1 MKKVNVAELLK
12 DCPTG
17 MELDSPVW
25 DNIVF
30 EELDDDTIIISR
42 KHCSSKV
49 YLSRYGDL
57 NDIDGKCIIFPKGKT
72 TWEGFVPPCKF
83 KDGDIVAHQNHM
95 GTWIGIYHK
104 HDYLNETF
112 SSYCCIGRDG
122 KFWASFNN
130 DHGYDK
136 TRFATEEEKQKLFKA
151 IKANGYKWNLETKE
165 LEKLIQPK
173 FKVGDWVVNKFGD
186 VWHIDSFNSEN
197 YQVSNGDKYCYFL
210 IEEQDKMHLWTINDA
225 KNGDVIFYDSGW
237 TCIFKCI
244 HGIWY
249 SSYCFITSDGEFHT
263 GYEEHDI
270 DATINGNAHPATEE
284 QCRFLFQKIKEA
296 GYKWNVE
303 TKTLEK
309 LVEPKFK
316 VGDKVRRI
324 HTGETYIIGS
334 INSNGYMYKNE
345 GGVGFTFEDEGLYEL
360 VPNKFDISTLIPFE
374 SRVLARYCKDSKW
387 IPTFWGSYDKE
398 DLEYPYNC
406 CGMLFTQCIPYES
419 NEHLLGKTEDC
430 IDFYKTWE

>member
-122 KFWASFNN
+122 KFWAYFNN

-136 TRFATEEEKQKLFKA
+136 TRLATKEEKQKLFDA
-151 IKANGYKWNLETKE
+151 IKANGYKWN
-165 LEKLIQPK
+165 
-173 FKVGDWVVNKFGD
+173 
-186 VWHIDSFNSEN
+186 
-197 YQVSNGDKYCYFL
+197 
-210 IEEQDKMHLWTINDA
+210 A
-225 KNGDVIFYDSGW
+225 
-237 TCIFKCI
+237 
-244 HGIWY
+244 
-249 SSYCFITSDGEFHT
+249 
-263 GYEEHDI
+263 
-270 DATINGNAHPATEE
+270 
-284 QCRFLFQKIKEA
+284 
-296 GYKWNVE
+296 E

-324 HTGETYIIGS
+324 HTGEAYIIGS

-360 VPNKFDISTLIPFE
+360 VPEKFDISTLIPFE

-398 DLEYPYNC
+398 DPENPYNC
-406 CGMLFTQCIPYES
+406 CGMLFAQCIPYEG
-419 NEHLLGKTEDC
+419 NEYLLGKTEDC
-430 IDFYKTWE
+430 IDFYKTWER